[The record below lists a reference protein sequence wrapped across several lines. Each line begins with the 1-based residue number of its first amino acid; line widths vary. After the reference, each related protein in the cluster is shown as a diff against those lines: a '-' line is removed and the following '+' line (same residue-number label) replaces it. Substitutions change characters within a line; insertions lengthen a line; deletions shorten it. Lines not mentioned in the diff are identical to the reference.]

1 MKTLTATAARR
12 RFGALIKAAQLEPV
26 LVVRRNGD
34 KAIFISAEKYKQM
47 CGISTFVSEP
57 VKLPPKATDFEK

>member
-12 RFGALIKAAQLEPV
+12 RFGALIKVVQQEPV

-34 KAIFISAEKYKQM
+34 RVIFISAEKYKQM
-47 CGISTFVSEP
+47 RGITSFDAVEQTQESAIP
-57 VKLPPKATDFEK
+57 RKPR